1 MMEKSSTRSATAPVS
16 KKSKRGVAGLTAAIA
31 LQCALL
37 LASGA
42 ASALD
47 SSTIVVGQ
55 GDTVSALF
63 ERARIPQAQLM
74 ELLHSSKQIEA
85 NLDRVRPGAI
95 LSVVTDA
102 KGRLQRLQ
110 ITSKRGN
117 LTIFMRSP
125 TAASNSW
132 RVIDGEAPVSAK
144 TGALKAPTRAVLAPQ
159 GKPTSKLK
167 RAPHT
172 VAAKSVHAAVALRH
186 RVKSPS
192 AETIL
197 KAESLVHVA
206 RMVAEASAP
215 VELNYELDGMPAKIY
230 AAEQRVQRA
239 RARHHLLSLGPK
251 NTRAVMRVA
260 QNRERVTGERRK
272 VGTVLANAHDLLGTP
287 YLWGGTTPNG
297 FDCSGFVVYN
307 LNKVDIRVP
316 RTAHQQFNHT
326 RNSAVAWNDLQPGD
340 LVFFHDRR
348 NRRRIGH
355 VGIFIGDGK
364 FIHAVKKGI
373 PVKITSMNR
382 AYYRKRFVRG
392 GRVIS

>member
-1 MMEKSSTRSATAPVS
+1 MELSSTRSATATVTR
-16 KKSKRGVAGLTAAIA
+16 KFKRGVVGLTAGVA
-31 LQCALL
+31 LQCGVLL
-37 LASGA
+37 PSGA
-42 ASALD
+42 ALALESA
-47 SSTIVVGQ
+47 TIVVGQ
-55 GDTVSALF
+55 GDTISALF
-63 ERARIPQAQLM
+63 KRARIPQAQLM
-74 ELLHSSKQIEA
+74 KLLHSSKQIEKK
-85 NLDRVRPGAI
+85 LDRVRPGAI
-95 LSVVTDA
+95 LSVATDA
-102 KGRLQRLQ
+102 KGQLQRLQ
-110 ITSKRGN
+110 ITSKRGKV
-117 LTIFMRSP
+117 TTFVRSA
-125 TAASNSW
+125 TAGTTGW
-132 RVIDGEAPVSAK
+132 QVIDG
-144 TGALKAPTRAVLAPQ
+144 KAPALATTSEP
-159 GKPTSKLK
+159 KPAKSTALATQSTPASTPKP
-167 RAPHT
+167 APRR
-172 VAAKSVHAAVALRH
+172 VAARSDRAGVALRH

-192 AETIL
+192 AEAIR
-197 KAESLVHVA
+197 KAESLVRAA

-215 VELNYELDGMPAKIY
+215 VELNYDLTGMPAKIY

-239 RARHHLLSLGPK
+239 RARQHLLSFGPK

-260 QNRERVTGERRK
+260 QNRVRVTGEGRK
-272 VGTVLANAHDLLGTP
+272 VGTVLASAHDLLGTP

-348 NRRRIGH
+348 NRQRIGH